1 MDSVDEGGVVEPAAE
16 AGGAE
21 EVVEEVVEEGVKEGV
36 EEVVEVAE
44 GVLEEAASAAVA
56 FADPVSAPLAEVES
70 AQTPGFAI
78 VIDSAIISKNAYL
91 LLS

>member
-1 MDSVDEGGVVEPAAE
+1 VDSVDEGGVVEPAAE
-16 AGGAE
+16 AGGA
-21 EVVEEVVEEGVKEGV
+21 EEVVEEGVKEGV

-56 FADPVSAPLAEVES
+56 FADPVSAPLVEVES